1 MKKLVLVVLMA
12 VLGAIS
18 IEASAKTISSEINVE
33 WYEQD
38 ATLKVVNNSDYYMTL
53 KVMKE
58 YGGLYTTLY
67 IPSHSSSVASFSR
80 SGRFYIK
87 MKAEKG
93 LVDASEFPLLLH
105 IDEIITQGKPV
116 DIPWEKFTFEK

>member
-33 WYEQD
+33 WYEQN

-58 YGGLYTTLY
+58 YGGC
-67 IPSHSSSVASFSR
+67 IPLFISH
-80 SGRFYIK
+80 
-87 MKAEKG
+87 
-93 LVDASEFPLLLH
+93 H
-105 IDEIITQGKPV
+105 IRRQ
-116 DIPWEKFTFEK
+116 